1 MKATALVLAAGL
13 AVATAAA
20 AQTPA
25 PASPPAD
32 ITTGTVTAGAGAA
45 ANLRQMTID
54 TLTDMDLVGL
64 DGKEIGEI
72 EGVVES
78 ANGGARFALVE
89 RGGVLGFGAK
99 TIAIPLENLVV
110 QGDRVMLRNMDLAA
124 LDAMPTYKNE
134 NKAYRELDDEQQI
147 NVPQQ

>member
-1 MKATALVLAAGL
+1 MKAKALLIAAGV
-13 AVATAAA
+13 AFATAAG

-25 PASPPAD
+25 PAD
-32 ITTGTVTAGAGAA
+32 ITTGTVTGSAGGA

-54 TLTDMDLVGL
+54 SLTDMDLVGL

-78 ANGGARFALVE
+78 TNGGARFALVE
-89 RGGVLGFGAK
+89 RGGVLGFGGK
-99 TIAIPLENLVV
+99 TVAIPLENIAV
-110 QGDRVMLRNMDLAA
+110 QGDRVMLRNMDMAA
-124 LDAMPTYKNE
+124 LDAMPAYKNE
-134 NKAYRELDDEQQI
+134 NNAYRELDDEQQI